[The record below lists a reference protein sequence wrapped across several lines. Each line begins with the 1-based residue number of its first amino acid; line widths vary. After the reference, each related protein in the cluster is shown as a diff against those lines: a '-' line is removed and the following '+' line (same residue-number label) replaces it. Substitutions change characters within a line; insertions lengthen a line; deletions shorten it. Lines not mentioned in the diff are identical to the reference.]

1 MIKIIENG
9 QKTFTRTCDRCGC
22 KFQYD
27 LSDLNGLDFIPCPC
41 CHISLTHIGPK
52 AVKIDLS
59 KSNKIDW
66 SDKTPCN
73 FDTGKINVDDIRKHT
88 TTTPYKVDTT
98 PYKVEVGDAGYNYMT
113 ITGTQYVA
121 DPNVIITVKANETT
135 KPSTLTGGDP
145 NATIYANKL
154 PDDIVDD
161 PYNNIGMQL
170 PDDIKDNCCYE
181 SDSYKAWH
189 EKWCEYIKENEPIKC
204 KND

>member
-1 MIKIIENG
+1 MIKIIEKG

-27 LSDLNGLDFIPCPC
+27 LSDLSGLDYIDCPY
-41 CHISLTHIGPK
+41 CHTTITHVGPK
-52 AVKIDLS
+52 AVKIDLG
-59 KSNKIDW
+59 KANKIDYW
-66 SDKTPCN
+66 CDKTPCN

-88 TTTPYKVDTT
+88 TTTSYAGG
-98 PYKVEVGDAGYNYMT
+98 VGGGGYNYAT
-113 ITGTQYVA
+113 TTGTQYIN
-121 DPNVIITVKANETT
+121 PNPTITISKTNSPKSDSYTI
-135 KPSTLTGGDP
+135 TGGDP
-145 NATIYANKL
+145 NVTIYANKL

-189 EKWCEYIKENEPIKC
+189 EKWCEYIKENVPIEC

>member
-1 MIKIIENG
+1 MIKIIEKG
-9 QKTFTRTCDRCGC
+9 QKTFTKTCDRCGC

-27 LSDLNGLDFIPCPC
+27 LSDLGGLDFISCPY
-41 CHISLTHIGPK
+41 CHTTITHVGPK
-52 AVKIDLS
+52 AVKIDLG
-59 KSNKIDW
+59 KANKVDYW
-66 SDKTPCN
+66 CDKTPCN

-88 TTTPYKVDTT
+88 TTTPYKVVVD
-98 PYKVEVGDAGYNYMT
+98 DSGYNYVT
-113 ITGTQYVA
+113 TTGQYVNPNTIITVGDINKPGSDCVIA
-121 DPNVIITVKANETT
+121 KEDPNV
-135 KPSTLTGGDP
+135 
-145 NATIYANKL
+145 TIYANKL

-181 SDSYKAWH
+181 SDNYKAWH